1 LVVPL
6 EDKALAA
13 KLRQALRAKLVKK
26 KALTVSLKVAQEQQ
40 ESIKT
45 TLIRQIVQL
54 QVDLRINDK
63 ILKDLE
69 DELMKL
75 QNEGI

>member
-1 LVVPL
+1 MVPL
-6 EDKALAA
+6 EDKALVA
-13 KLRQALRAKLVKK
+13 KLRQALWVKK

-54 QVDLRINDK
+54 QVDLRKNDK

-75 QNEGI
+75 RNEGI

>member
-1 LVVPL
+1 MVPL

-13 KLRQALRAKLVKK
+13 KLRQVLRAKLAKK
-26 KALTVSLKVAQEQQ
+26 KALTALLKVAQEQQ

-54 QVDLRINDK
+54 QVDLRRNDK

>member
-1 LVVPL
+1 MVPL
-6 EDKALAA
+6 EDKALVA
-13 KLRQALRAKLVKK
+13 KLRQALRAKLAKK

-54 QVDLRINDK
+54 QVDLRKNDK

-75 QNEGI
+75 RNEGI